1 MIVEE
6 LLKEA
11 EHKMEKTVEKA
22 AHEFSTIRTG
32 RANPA
37 ILERVMVDYYG
48 TPTPINHIASITVP
62 EPRLLLIQPYD
73 KQSLS
78 WIEKAILKSDLNLT
92 PTNDGQVIRIRIP
105 ELTEERRK
113 ELIKLLH
120 KKAEE
125 ERVAIRNVRREVNE
139 HLKAAEKRGEISEDE
154 VKRAE
159 QQVQKLTDK
168 YIAEIDRLQKAK
180 EEELMEV

>member
-1 MIVEE
+1 MIEE

-139 HLKAAEKRGEISEDE
+139 HFKAAEKRGEISEDE

>member
-1 MIVEE
+1 MMVEE

-139 HLKAAEKRGEISEDE
+139 HLRAAEKRGEISEDE

>member
-1 MIVEE
+1 MIEE

-22 AHEFSTIRTG
+22 AHELATIRTG

-37 ILERVMVDYYG
+37 ILEHVMVDYYG

-73 KQSLS
+73 KNSLP
-78 WIEKAILKSDLNLT
+78 WIEKAILKSDLNLV
-92 PTNDGQVIRIRIP
+92 PNNDGQFIRIRIP

-139 HLKAAEKRGEISEDE
+139 HLKAAEKKGEVSEDD

-159 QQVQKLTDK
+159 QKVQKLTDK

>member
-1 MIVEE
+1 MTED

-11 EHKMEKTVEKA
+11 EHKMRVTVEKA
-22 AHEFSTIRTG
+22 AHEFATIRTG

-37 ILERVMVDYYG
+37 ILEHVMVAYYG

-73 KQSLS
+73 KQSLA
-78 WIEKAILKSDLNLT
+78 WIERAILKSDLNLV
-92 PTNDGQVIRIRIP
+92 PNNDGQVIRIRIP
-105 ELTEERRK
+105 ELSEERRK

-125 ERVAIRNVRREVNE
+125 ERVAIRNVRRDVNE
-139 HLKAAEKRGEISEDE
+139 HLKAAEKKGEISEDE
-154 VKRAE
+154 VKRAG

-168 YIAEIDRLQKAK
+168 YIADIDRLQKLK

>member
-1 MIVEE
+1 MMVEE

>member
-1 MIVEE
+1 MIEE

-37 ILERVMVDYYG
+37 ILEHVMVDYYG
-48 TPTPINHIASITVP
+48 TPTPINHIATITVP

-73 KQSLS
+73 KQSLA
-78 WIEKAILKSDLNLT
+78 WIEKAILKSDLNLV
-92 PTNDGQVIRIRIP
+92 PNNDGQVIRIRIP

-120 KKAEE
+120 KKAED

-139 HLKAAEKRGEISEDE
+139 HLKAAEKKGEISEDD

-180 EEELMEV
+180 EDELMEV